1 MEHTPLS
8 LWTAQSNGREEKYQR
23 PFPQHSKKEGSM
35 ELLLLTKTR
44 KALADLLPDRNADRK
59 ENDE

>member
-1 MEHTPLS
+1 
-8 LWTAQSNGREEKYQR
+8 
-23 PFPQHSKKEGSM
+23 M